1 MSSLYSSETSISGQ
15 ILIVDDEPSVLA
27 IASAILNTIE
37 VTPLKARNGE
47 DALATVQS
55 HYASGQRIAL
65 VVLDLTMPGGMS
77 GFETMSAL
85 REIDPEIRV
94 IACSGFFQDDALD
107 LCRSIGFSNIL
118 AKPYTPDS
126 LLGIIRRT
134 LNEAPPPISAAQP
147 YSQETSNSSPIPFTP
162 SASTPPDSAATS
174 SFYSTQS
181 DLDEEEDDE
190 DEPLAYSPSQFA
202 GVIANESPTSQP
214 VSQVT
219 PGVAP
224 LQHLNLPN
232 KILHRIS
239 PGLVAPPF
247 SPQPSHKAFV
257 ADYSPTAIHPI
268 HLPLTPRPLSPLNEI
283 SYPHRHSLLDPGFG
297 RRPHDG
303 RRYQRGFCMAAVP

>member
-224 LQHLNLPN
+224 APAPESTEQDPSQNIARPRRPSFLASALAQSVRSRLQP
-232 KILHRIS
+232 HRDS
-239 PGLVAPPF
+239 SDTSSTDA
-247 SPQPSHKAFV
+247 SSAQPS
-257 ADYSPTAIHPI
+257 
-268 HLPLTPRPLSPLNEI
+268 E
-283 SYPHRHSLLDPGFG
+283 
-297 RRPHDG
+297 
-303 RRYQRGFCMAAVP
+303 